1 MQQSLRFVVQ
11 ASIIITTPEKW
22 DSLTRSWRRH
32 LFLLGVIDLMLIDEI
47 HHLGEERG
55 AVLETVIVRMR
66 ILSETYVKKIAAAK
80 ALSGT
85 DANATPK
92 SSVRIIALSAT
103 LPNVADIGL
112 WLGCNQ
118 DVSNRFIDIATRLL
132 TK

>member
-66 ILSETYVKKIAAAK
+66 ILSETYVKKMAAAK
-80 ALSGT
+80 ARNENQTNSADT
-85 DANATPK
+85 TVAQK
-92 SSVRIIALSAT
+92 SNVRIIALSAT

-118 DVSNRFIDIATRLL
+118 DVSN
-132 TK
+132 